1 MLPFGANKLPSR
13 LLAVRATF
21 GGAGRV
27 ADDFSRPL
35 RLLQIV
41 DFGSWHHRLR
51 HDNAMTS
58 KRRIAC
64 LINVSGCV

>member
-1 MLPFGANKLPSR
+1 
-13 LLAVRATF
+13 LAVL
-21 GGAGRV
+21 GVV

-35 RLLQIV
+35 RLLRMV
-41 DFGSWHHRLR
+41 DSGSRHHQLR
-51 HDNAMTS
+51 HDNAMTT